1 MVMYWVSKEVI
12 YSTLTGLS
20 TVLGTLLVMRFT
32 LKEKMIA
39 FSLGISSGV
48 MLFVSYFT
56 LLPTALQFGDMT
68 YVSIGIVCSILFMLL
83 LHAYPFSKVKEADE
97 TSRYTRL
104 GIMLVIAIIA
114 HNLPEGA
121 AIGIGFHA
129 EHHVGILLALALA
142 IHNVPEG
149 IGLAVPL
156 VAAGKKP
163 SLILLVSLLCA
174 VVMPIGTWIG
184 THFLVQSPA
193 FVSAS
198 LTFAAAVM
206 IWIVICE
213 ISPRAFTLH
222 RAAAVTGMIFGGCF
236 MYIIHHLH

>member
-1 MVMYWVSKEVI
+1 
-12 YSTLTGLS
+12 
-20 TVLGTLLVMRFT
+20 
-32 LKEKMIA
+32 MIA

-56 LLPTALQFGDMT
+56 LLPTAVKLGSLM
-68 YVSIGIVCSILFMLL
+68 YVVIGISCSILFMLL

-97 TSRYTRL
+97 SSSYARL
-104 GIMLVIAIIA
+104 GIFLVIAIIA

-129 EHHVGILLALALA
+129 EHHVGIFLALALA
-142 IHNVPEG
+142 IHNIPEG

-156 VAAGKKP
+156 IAAGKKP
-163 SLILLVSLLCA
+163 RTILSLSLLCA
-174 VVMPIGTWIG
+174 AVMPVGTWIG
-184 THFLVQSPA
+184 MQFFAQSSTFISGA
-193 FVSAS
+193 

-213 ISPRAFTLH
+213 VCPRAFLLH
-222 RAAAVTGMIFGGCF
+222 RSATLQGILFGGFF
-236 MYIIHHLH
+236 MYIIHLLH